1 MLLVPFQRT
10 RESSRTLARLVG
22 TALVSVVTGCAVPR
36 SGTSPV
42 SGGPLPAPIAPVRD
56 SLRIAVVYPAV
67 TDVIQSHDSAFLF
80 GAVRG
85 GRGAVR
91 LGINGQ
97 SVPVLANGA
106 WIAWLPL
113 PDDTVAQFHIAA
125 TDGADSSR
133 TVFTARV
140 APQFRPPAGRAAW
153 IDTTSFTPAGSLALP
168 LEEGIPLS
176 VRATPGATV
185 RLLLPWGSSVPFV
198 PDTLPA
204 EVPGGVRAFVIDT
217 APRRHVPEPGR
228 YVGWLPAA
236 ALCADGRTAC
246 ALLVVIAE
254 GGADTAKARWPLGV
268 SLVDMTFPTVVVL
281 DDDTAHTGTTD
292 SLTAGRAVPHGTYN
306 WFFPTG
312 TVAVE
317 SGRWNDQVR
326 LRLSR
331 STVAWVNEADVVRLP
346 PGTPPPGGV
355 VSSVRL
361 AAGPKSVTLRVPLP
375 ARLPY
380 QITER
385 ERSLTVR
392 LYGGASD
399 INWMQYGEGGG
410 AVGTD
415 PLVTRMSYAQPA
427 ADEVTITLELAR
439 RVWGYRARFDGR
451 DLLLEVRRPPALDR
465 EHPLRGRTVVLD
477 PGHPPLGARGPTGLW
492 EPVATL
498 AVAFKA
504 KTLLERAGATAFLT
518 RTDSTPIELFPR
530 THFAELH
537 DADVL
542 VSIHA
547 NALPD
552 GVNPFINSGTSVYYF
567 QPRSTRLARELD
579 RALVTEFHVRD
590 LGIGRGD
597 YALVRPTWMPAALTE
612 GLFIMLPEQEALLG
626 SEDGQWRYARGVV
639 SGIENFLRERARE
652 P

>member
-1 MLLVPFQRT
+1 ML
-10 RESSRTLARLVG
+10 
-22 TALVSVVTGCAVPR
+22 LVSVVTGCAVPR
-36 SGTSPV
+36 SGT
-42 SGGPLPAPIAPVRD
+42 APVAAGARPSPAVPARD
-56 SLRIAVVYPAV
+56 SLQIAVVYPAV

-85 GRGAVR
+85 GGGAPVH
-91 LGINGQ
+91 LDINGQ
-97 SVPVLANGA
+97 SVPVLSNGA

-113 PDDTVAQFHIAA
+113 PDDTVAHFVMAA
-125 TDGADSSR
+125 TRSASDSSR
-133 TVFTARV
+133 LVYTARV
-140 APQFRPPAGRAAW
+140 APQFRPPPGRAVW
-153 IDTTSFTPAGSLALP
+153 IDTTSFAPAGTVELP
-168 LEEGIPLS
+168 LAEGIPLS

-185 RLLLPWGSSVPFV
+185 RLLLPWGSSVPLV
-198 PDTLPA
+198 PDTAPVGL
-204 EVPGGVRAFVIDT
+204 PGGVRAFVIDS
-217 APRRHVPEPGR
+217 APRPRTPVAGR

-236 ALCADGRTAC
+236 ALCKDGRTAC
-246 ALLVVIAE
+246 ATLAVSV
-254 GGADTAKARWPLGV
+254 GDDTATARWPLSV
-268 SLVDMTFPTVVVL
+268 NIVDMTFPTVVVL
-281 DDDTAHTGTTD
+281 DDDTARTGTTD
-292 SLTAGRAVPHGTYN
+292 SLTPGRAVPHGTYN
-306 WFFPTG
+306 WFLPTG

-331 STVAWVNEADVVRLP
+331 ATVAWVNEADVVRLP

-361 AAGPKSVTLRVPLP
+361 ASGPKSVTLRVPLP
-375 ARLPY
+375 ARLPF

-385 ERSLTVR
+385 ERSLTLR

-399 INWMQYGEGGG
+399 INWMQYGEGAG
-410 AVGTD
+410 AAGTD
-415 PLVTRMSYAQPA
+415 PLVTRMTYAQPA

-451 DLLLEVRRPPALDR
+451 DLLLDVRRPPAFDR
-465 EHPLRGRTVVLD
+465 EHPLRGRTIVLD

-492 EPVATL
+492 EPMATL

-504 KTLLERAGATAFLT
+504 KTLLERAGSVVFLT
-518 RTDSTPIELFPR
+518 RTDSTPIELYPR

-552 GVNPFINSGTSVYYF
+552 GVNPFTNSGTSVYYF

-579 RALVTEFHVRD
+579 RALVTEFRVRD

-612 GLFIMLPEQEALLG
+612 GLFIMLPEQEALLA

-639 SGIENFLRERARE
+639 RGIENFLRERAQE